1 MNPRISLLSIF
12 IGASL
17 AAAAEWSQFR
27 GPGGSG
33 AADDN
38 SLPTTWS
45 QTQNV
50 KWKADLP
57 GRSAASPVVF
67 GKKVFVTA
75 ATGAR
80 LERLHVLCLDA
91 DTGKTLWHRQLAATG
106 NTACH
111 PKSSMA
117 APTPCV
123 NADGVYCLFAT
134 ADLAAFD
141 LDGNLKWYRS
151 LVGDY
156 PDISN
161 QVGMAA
167 SPVLWKDFLIVPM
180 DSTGDSFIAA
190 IDTRYGKNIWKVDRP
205 KDINWVTPTVRT
217 IGDRTEIIFATTKD
231 TQAYNAADGKKAWS
245 LPNAGPSIP
254 SAQLAGDR
262 VVLPIATGVTCLK
275 PDGGKMTEVWSSPKL
290 ASGYTTPIVYRD
302 RVYAIGRAGTLI
314 CADLKNGKEVWS
326 ERIGKGKAQF
336 WASPIASDG
345 MIFAFDDA
353 GNCTVVKADDE
364 PKVLAVNEMKAE
376 ILGTPAI
383 ANGCMY
389 IQTVTGIY
397 CISAKK

>member
-1 MNPRISLLSIF
+1 MKSITTLACAVF
-12 IGASL
+12 ASCAL
-17 AAAAEWSQFR
+17 AADWPQFR
-27 GPGGSG
+27 GPDGSG
-33 AADDN
+33 VADETGLPN
-38 SLPTTWS
+38 SWSPTE
-45 QTQNV
+45 NV
-50 KWKADLP
+50 KWKVDLP

-67 GKKVFVTA
+67 GKKVFVTS
-75 ATGAR
+75 ATGPR

-91 DTGKTLWHRQLAATG
+91 DTGKTLWHRELTATG
-106 NTACH
+106 STACH

-141 LDGNLKWYRS
+141 HDGNLKWYRS

-167 SPVLWKDFLIVPM
+167 SPVLWRDSLIVPM
-180 DSTGDSFIAA
+180 DTVGDSFLAA
-190 IDTRYGKNIWKVDRP
+190 IDTQYGRNIWKVDRP

-217 IGDRTEIIFATTKD
+217 IKDRTEIIFAANKEAR
-231 TQAYNAADGKKAWS
+231 AYDATDGKKTWS
-245 LPNAGPSIP
+245 IATPGASVPT
-254 SAQLAGDR
+254 AQLAGDR
-262 VVLPIATGVTCLK
+262 VLLPVGGGVSCLK
-275 PDGGKMTEVWSSPKL
+275 PEGDKMVEAWKSPKL

-302 RVYAIGRAGTLI
+302 RVYAINSAGTVNCVNLQT
-314 CADLKNGKEVWS
+314 GKEVWS
-326 ERIGKGKAQF
+326 ERIAKGKGQF

-345 MIFAFDDA
+345 MIFGFDDA
-353 GNCTVVKADDE
+353 GICTVLKAGDE
-364 PKVLAVNEMKAE
+364 PKVISVNDMKVE

-389 IQTVTGIY
+389 IQTVNGMY
-397 CISAKK
+397 CIGKK